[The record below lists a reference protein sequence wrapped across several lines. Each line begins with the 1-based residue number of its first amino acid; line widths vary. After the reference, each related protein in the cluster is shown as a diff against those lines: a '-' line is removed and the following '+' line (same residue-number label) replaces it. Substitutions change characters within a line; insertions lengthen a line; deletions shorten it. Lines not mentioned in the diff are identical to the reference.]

1 MTKTRT
7 QDDVLRYI
15 YKETSN
21 EEAVAIE
28 KQLLLNDCMMDFY
41 NQTKEIIKMM
51 NEFQLEPSVNSQ
63 NNILDYS
70 GSLKF
75 ESIEDI

>member
-1 MTKTRT
+1 MTKIIT

-21 EEAVAIE
+21 EETVAIE
-28 KQLLLNDCMMDFY
+28 KQLLVNASLVDFY
-41 NQTKEIIKMM
+41 NQTKETIRRI
-51 NEFQLEPSVNSQ
+51 NELQLEPSINFL
-63 NNILDYS
+63 NNIVDYS

-75 ESIEDI
+75 ESIS